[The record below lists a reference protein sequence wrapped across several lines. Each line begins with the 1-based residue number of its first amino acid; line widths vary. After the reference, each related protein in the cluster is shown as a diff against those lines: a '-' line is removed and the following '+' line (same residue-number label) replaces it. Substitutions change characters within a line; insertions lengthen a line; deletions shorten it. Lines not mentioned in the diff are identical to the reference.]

1 MAKECINT
9 ALEKLNILRH
19 SQRKLILKKEQ
30 EIAIE
35 NLLLGNDVLAVLP
48 TGFGKSMIF
57 TVFLLAKQEIERRNM
72 NKDLRVNISTSC
84 ILVITPLTS
93 ITSDQIAE
101 MESLG
106 LKALELSDKTVNEII
121 QSRPQFI
128 YCSAENAT
136 STSFLEA
143 LQSELHEAVAAIVVD
158 ESHTVETWTGK
169 R

>member
-1 MAKECINT
+1 MAAMAKECINT

-72 NKDLRVNISTSC
+72 NLRVNISTSC

-106 LKALELSDKTVNEII
+106 LKALELSVKTVNEII
-121 QSRPQFI
+121 RYKYIIPRS
-128 YCSAENAT
+128 
-136 STSFLEA
+136 STER
-143 LQSELHEAVAAIVVD
+143 
-158 ESHTVETWTGK
+158 TT
-169 R
+169 

>member
-1 MAKECINT
+1 MAALVRECINT

-19 SQRKLILKKEQ
+19 SQREIILKREQ

-57 TVFLLAKQEIERRNM
+57 TVFLLARQEVDRRM
-72 NKDLRVNISTSC
+72 NQDLLDACIVVIS
-84 ILVITPLTS
+84 PLTS
-93 ITSDQIAE
+93 IISDQIAE

-106 LKALELSDKTVNEII
+106 LRAFELSDKTIKKII

-136 STSFLEA
+136 STSFLQA
-143 LQSELHEAVAAIVVD
+143 LQSELHETVAAIVVD